1 MNDWMLT
8 PEELADYSHKYGN
21 TAGASLL
28 LLTPPDRF
36 AGDYE
41 AAFAALTTKLTTKPQ
56 PKMQLND
63 TF

>member
-1 MNDWMLT
+1 MTDWMLT
-8 PEELADYSHKYGN
+8 TADLADYAERHGR
-21 TAGASLL
+21 TAAASLL

-41 AAFAALTTKLTTKPQ
+41 EAFANLTTVLTTKPCA
-56 PKMQLND
+56 KMAENA

>member
-8 PEELADYSHKYGN
+8 PEDLADYARRYGN
-21 TAGASLL
+21 PAAASLL

-41 AAFAALTTKLTTKPQ
+41 AAFAALTTKLTTK
-56 PKMQLND
+56 
-63 TF
+63 